1 LYFLKYKIENSEEFL
16 TVATTRPETI
26 FGDVAICINPN
37 DEKYSHLKGKKVIV
51 PIVNRVIPIIEDDY
65 VDIEFGTGALKITP
79 AHDIN
84 DYEIGQ
90 KFNLPIIDSLDD
102 DANLNEHGLHYQRK
116 DSLIEH
122 VFGGVN
128 PQGCEVTSFKTPSTK
143 EYGHDFLWRNY
154 QALPEKGKIGIFNRS
169 HYESVLVCKV
179 HPEYNLSEK
188 VWDNVEQINDKFW
201 KNRYES
207 IRDFEKHLAR
217 NGTKIVKIFLHVSPE
232 EQKQRFLDRI
242 NEEDKNWK
250 FSAADLKER
259 ARFGDYMEAYEE
271 AINETSKEHAPWFVV
286 PADKKWFARLTALQI
301 IIDALEDMNLK
312 YPELPENEK
321 TALEEAKKQLENE
334 K

>member
-1 LYFLKYKIENSEEFL
+1 MDKNFTKDFQVKEISKFKIKDFS
-16 TVATTRPETI
+16 TT
-26 FGDVAICINPN
+26 
-37 DEKYSHLKGKKVIV
+37 YKGKLNK
-51 PIVNRVIPIIEDDY
+51 E
-65 VDIEFGTGALKITP
+65 EGEKLLQEEKKKL
-79 AHDIN
+79 
-84 DYEIGQ
+84 YELQEKLYADGSQ
-90 KFNLPIIDSLDD
+90 SLLVVLQAM
-102 DANLNEHGLHYQRK
+102 DAAGK
-116 DSLIEH
+116 DSLIEN

-128 PQGCEVTSFKTPSTK
+128 PQGCEVTSFKAPSSK
-143 EYGHDFLWRNY
+143 EYGFDFIWRHY
-154 QALPEKGKIGIFNRS
+154 TALPEKGKTGIFNRS

-188 VWDNVEQINDKFW
+188 VWKSVDEINENFW
-201 KNRYES
+201 QNRYES